1 MLRKE
6 EVQGN
11 IQGIS
16 VSGGAPQ
23 ISHLLF
29 VDDSIV
35 FCRATVEE
43 GRKILKVLEDYEV
56 ESGQRLNKEKTSL
69 FFSKN
74 TKREVQVQ
82 VKKIF
87 GAQIIQHNEKYLSL
101 PLLVGKGK
109 RKAFNRIKDQVDRK
123 IAGWKG

>member
-29 VDDSIV
+29 VDDSIM

-43 GRKILKVLEDYEV
+43 GRKILTVLEDSEV

-82 VKKIF
+82 VK
-87 GAQIIQHNEKYLSL
+87 
-101 PLLVGKGK
+101 
-109 RKAFNRIKDQVDRK
+109 
-123 IAGWKG
+123 